1 MANALRARSVVQ
13 RIPKVKRTASMA
25 PGQPPVRSP
34 TARIGAGQLATGT
47 SIAAANA
54 VGGADGVRL
63 GDAVGAGDGTRVNLG
78 HAVVSHGIG
87 DGEG

>member
-1 MANALRARSVVQ
+1 LRARSVVQ

-47 SIAAANA
+47 SLAAANA
-54 VGGADGVRL
+54 VGGADDGVRL
-63 GDAVGAGDGTRVNLG
+63 GEVVGAGVGTRVNLG
-78 HAVVSHGIG
+78 HDAVSHGIG